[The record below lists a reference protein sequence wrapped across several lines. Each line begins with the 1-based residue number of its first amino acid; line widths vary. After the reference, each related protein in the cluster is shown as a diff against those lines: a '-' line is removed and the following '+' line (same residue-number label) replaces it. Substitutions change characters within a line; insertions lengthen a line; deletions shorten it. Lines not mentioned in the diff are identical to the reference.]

1 MILFEASIPPDLLA
15 LSALRKDLSARL
27 DTLCPTDPVRQAILL
42 TLSEIGA
49 NTILHADPAPETV
62 TVRLSLQ
69 GASLSIDIEDD
80 GGGFHDFD
88 GACARS
94 ILKQDHLFAESGRG
108 LAIIQSMVDGLSY
121 VPGAPNRLRATK
133 RLAGERPTLLI
144 VEDSPVLLETY
155 AAMLSG
161 SYDILRA
168 PGFDAAIG
176 IAGSQAIDGIVTD
189 LHLDDHDGSALIDA
203 LEWKADRPPVP
214 VLVLTGER
222 DPDRLRAVFNAG
234 VEQVLSKPVSP
245 DALRN
250 AVAAMLTRNARN
262 NARMF
267 RFFSAA
273 IDREGQDDLPARIGP
288 VLAQSRHAR
297 AGFGRGDFLC
307 LFRRPGGH
315 RLVLADVMGHGLAAQ
330 LAAMRFRAAMAG
342 VHGAMPHVPCN
353 LFLSALSRAMAKDLL
368 LPEAFFS
375 LVVADIDEDG
385 LIGLSAAG
393 HPRPFVSDAHGIT
406 MVEVDGPFLGLFEEV
421 DYPMLQL
428 RLEPGQRLFLPTDGL
443 DARSE
448 QVGRELPDWLA
459 GAVLGLREAPF
470 AEAGDRLDAE
480 IRATLSRA
488 PEDDWTLVM
497 LEPVA

>member
-27 DTLCPTDPVRQAILL
+27 DTLCPADPVRQAILL

-62 TVRLSLQ
+62 TVRLSLH

-80 GGGFHDFD
+80 GGGFDDFD

-94 ILKQDHLFAESGRG
+94 LVKQDHLFAESGRG

-121 VPGAPNRLRATK
+121 TPGLPNRLRATK
-133 RLAGERPTLLI
+133 RLAGDRPTILI
-144 VEDSPVLLETY
+144 VEDSPILLETY
-155 AAMLSG
+155 AAMLKG
-161 SYDILRA
+161 QYDILKA

-176 IAGSQAIDGIVTD
+176 IAASQSIDGIVTD
-189 LHLDDHDGSALIDA
+189 LHLEGHDGSALIDA

-222 DPDRLRAVFNAG
+222 DPDRLRMVFNAG
-234 VEQVLSKPVSP
+234 VEQVLSKPVSS

-273 IDREGQDDLPARIGP
+273 IDREGHDDLPERIGP
-288 VLAQSRHAR
+288 LRVVSRHAR

-342 VHGAMPHVPCN
+342 VHGAMPHLPCN
-353 LFLSALSRAMAKDLL
+353 MFLSALSRAMSKDLL

-385 LIGLSAAG
+385 LVALSAAG
-393 HPRPFVSDAHGIT
+393 HPRPFMGDAQGIT

-421 DYPMLQL
+421 EYPVAQV
-428 RLEPGQRLFLPTDGL
+428 RLAPGQRLYLPTDGL

-448 QVGRELPDWLA
+448 QVGREVPAWLA
-459 GAVLGLREAPF
+459 EAMLAVRDQPLEA
-470 AEAGDRLDAE
+470 AGDRLEAE
-480 IRATLSRA
+480 IRATLSLA

-497 LEPVA
+497 LEAAA